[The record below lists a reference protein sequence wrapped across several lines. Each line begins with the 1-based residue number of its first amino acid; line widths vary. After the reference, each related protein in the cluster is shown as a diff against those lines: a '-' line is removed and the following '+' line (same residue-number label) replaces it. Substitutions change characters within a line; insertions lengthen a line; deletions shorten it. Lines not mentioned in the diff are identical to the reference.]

1 MSKPPL
7 RATSKQNLDQMI
19 RVRVSPNLKK
29 RVERVAKRRGMD
41 VSDVVRELVI
51 KHADENEAA
60 LAASR

>member
-1 MSKPPL
+1 MTKQPSKS
-7 RATSKQNLDQMI
+7 TSRQNLGEMI
-19 RVRVSPNLKK
+19 RVRVSQNLKK

-60 LAASR
+60 LAAR

>member
-1 MSKPPL
+1 MTKP
-7 RATSKQNLDQMI
+7 ATKSTSRQNLDEMI

-60 LAASR
+60 LAAAR